1 MYCNHHYFCLILLFF
16 IRVPGGCTQH
26 DHIQRFKISLDKVY
40 KIESAIFDTLDYSD
54 YYIEQSAY
62 MKFYTLEGD
71 TNLYFANIMPKAQ
84 TQSFGNIKD
93 LTKISYPAKGGTI
106 DAIKFYWYYEN
117 TYDNVQGIAKI
128 IFVEIEEVENP
139 EFLCLMVLNANK
151 YNVYTGTVFD

>member
-1 MYCNHHYFCLILLFF
+1 
-16 IRVPGGCTQH
+16 
-26 DHIQRFKISLDKVY
+26 
-40 KIESAIFDTLDYSD
+40 
-54 YYIEQSAY
+54 
-62 MKFYTLEGD
+62 MKFYNIEGD
-71 TNLYFANIMPKAQ
+71 SNLYFANILPKAQ
-84 TQSFGNIKD
+84 TQSFGYIKD

-151 YNVYTGTVFD
+151 YNVYTGTVLD